1 MACTPSEQ
9 TAHFI
14 LVTPNVSL
22 NNFKYCYAASLS
34 YATKSATT
42 SAHPYMNICFQVLW
56 MKGLKAEEMRKPHFS
71 VYNEP
76 HTWQI

>member
-1 MACTPSEQ
+1 MACTSSEQ
-9 TAHFI
+9 TVHFI

-22 NNFKYCYAASLS
+22 NNFKHRYAASLS
-34 YATKSATT
+34 YATK

-56 MKGLKAEEMRKPHFS
+56 MKGLKAEEMPKPHFS
-71 VYNEP
+71 AYNEP